1 MRLKNILEIKRTF
14 LLYLHHEV
22 MDVNEIFEEQQIAT

>member
-14 LLYLHHEV
+14 LLYQHEV